1 MTIANPT
8 GRPAHIAAL
17 DPVRRVLSAVI
28 RGVAVAAGLSV
39 FLMMVQVALDVA
51 LRAVF
56 GTGIPGTLT
65 IVSYYYMVIVA
76 FVPLAFA
83 ELRRAHIQMELV
95 TEMMSR
101 PMARQVTGWQ
111 LLPVGLITGGLAW
124 RGYEEAVKQMARGAS
139 QVQGLTTIETWP
151 ATFAL
156 PLGAGLMTLLV
167 ALRFVEFLLG
177 ADPLAPDEDQTREA
191 SQEDGVHH
199 D

>member
-1 MTIANPT
+1 MTKSNPKVRPRTIAAFGP
-8 GRPAHIAAL
+8 L
-17 DPVRRVLSAVI
+17 RRGLSAVI
-28 RGVAVAAGLSV
+28 RGFAVAAGLSV

-51 LRAVF
+51 LRALF

-95 TEMMSR
+95 TDLMPPAFGR
-101 PMARQVTGWQ
+101 HITGWQ
-111 LLPVGLITGGLAW
+111 LLPVGLITGGLTW
-124 RGYEEAVKQMARGAS
+124 RGYEEALKQMERGAS

-177 ADPLAPDEDQTREA
+177 ADPLSPGHDEM
-191 SQEDGVHH
+191 GVRHE
-199 D
+199 